1 MTFKS
6 SSVNQ
11 DQKHK
16 KFKIS
21 NELIENI
28 IKLIDE
34 SNDSKIVNYFKNF
47 HHADIAEVLEELNSD
62 QATYIIKLLDSEK
75 TSDVLMELD
84 EDYREK
90 ILKNLSIKEIAEEVE
105 ELDTDDATD
114 IILELSEEKQKKV
127 ISKIIDAEHKADI
140 KELLKYEENSAGGLM
155 AKELIKV
162 NENWSVNRCIKEIR
176 SQASEVTR
184 VHSVYVVNN
193 KNVLLGRLSLKDLLV
208 AKASSKI
215 KAVFISNVDFV
226 FDTDSAEHVASVMQ
240 KYDLGAIP
248 VVDAKKKLLGRITID
263 DIVDLIK
270 EEAEKDY
277 QLAAGI
283 VQDVDVDDS
292 IFELTRARLPWLIL
306 GLIGGIGAAFIM
318 GGFDEILMQHKI
330 LFYFTPLIAAMAG
343 NVGVQSSAII
353 VQGLANSEIKG
364 SINNRLFKETL
375 LSVLN
380 GVILA
385 ILLFVFIYLWKD
397 QFSVALALSVSL
409 VVVIIVAGIIGTFI
423 PLFLNSRGI
432 DPAIATGP
440 FITTSNDIFG
450 ILIYFL
456 VAKLILQI

>member
-1 MTFKS
+1 MKK
-6 SSVNQ
+6 NE
-11 DQKHK
+11 KHT
-16 KFKIS
+16 KFVLTD
-21 NELIENI
+21 ELI
-28 IKLIDE
+28 
-34 SNDSKIVNYFKNF
+34 SKILNFINSSDDNSILETFSNY
-47 HHADIAEVLEELNSD
+47 HHADIAEIIEELNSEE
-62 QATYIIKLLDSEK
+62 ATYIIKLLDSEK

-84 EDYREK
+84 DDYREK

-105 ELDTDDATD
+105 ELDSDDATD
-114 IILELSEEKQKKV
+114 IISELPEEKQKKV

-140 KELLKYEENSAGGLM
+140 KELLKYDEDSAGGLM

-162 NENWSVNRCIKEIR
+162 NENWTVTRCVKEMR

-184 VHSVYVVNN
+184 VHSVYVVDNDDI
-193 KNVLLGRLSLKDLLV
+193 LLGRLSLKDLLV
-208 AKASSKI
+208 ANPKTKI
-215 KAVFISNVDFV
+215 RSIYKKNVDHV
-226 FDTDSAEHVASVMQ
+226 YDTDSAESVASTMQ

-248 VVDAKKKLLGRITID
+248 VVNKKKKLLGRITID

-270 EEAEKDY
+270 EEAEEDY

-283 VQDVDVDDS
+283 LQDVDVDDT
-292 IFELTRARLPWLIL
+292 IFELTKARLPWLIV
-306 GLIGGIGAAFIM
+306 GLIGGIGAAFVM
-318 GGFDEILMQHKI
+318 VGFDEILIQNEI

-353 VQGLANSEIKG
+353 VQGLANDDIRG

-375 LSVLN
+375 LSILN

-385 ILLFVFIYLWKD
+385 ILLFLFIYFWKGD
-397 QFSVALALSVSL
+397 TNIALALSVAL
-409 VVVIIVAGIIGTFI
+409 VAVVIVAGIIGTFI
-423 PLFLNSRGI
+423 PLFLNKRGI

-450 ILIYFL
+450 ILIYFM

>member
-1 MTFKS
+1 MKK
-6 SSVNQ
+6 NE
-11 DQKHK
+11 KHT
-16 KFKIS
+16 KFVLTD
-21 NELIENI
+21 ELI
-28 IKLIDE
+28 
-34 SNDSKIVNYFKNF
+34 SKILDFINSSDDNSILETFSNY
-47 HHADIAEVLEELNSD
+47 HHADIAEIIEELNSEE
-62 QATYIIKLLDSEK
+62 ATYIIKLLDSEK

-84 EDYREK
+84 DDYREK

-105 ELDTDDATD
+105 ELDSDDATD
-114 IILELSEEKQKKV
+114 IISELPEEKQKKV

-140 KELLKYEENSAGGLM
+140 KELLKYDEDSAGGLM

-162 NENWSVNRCIKEIR
+162 NENWTVTRCVKEMR

-184 VHSVYVVNN
+184 VHSVYVVDNDDI
-193 KNVLLGRLSLKDLLV
+193 LLGRLSLKDLLV
-208 AKASSKI
+208 ANPKTKI
-215 KAVFISNVDFV
+215 RSIYKKNVDHV
-226 FDTDSAEHVASVMQ
+226 YDTDSAESVASTMQ

-248 VVDAKKKLLGRITID
+248 VVNKKKKLLGRITID

-270 EEAEKDY
+270 EEAEEDY

-283 VQDVDVDDS
+283 LQDVDVDDT
-292 IFELTRARLPWLIL
+292 IFELTKARLPWLIV
-306 GLIGGIGAAFIM
+306 GLIGGIGAAFVM
-318 GGFDEILMQHKI
+318 VGFDEILIQNEI

-353 VQGLANSEIKG
+353 VQGLANDDIRG

-375 LSVLN
+375 LSILN

-385 ILLFVFIYLWKD
+385 ILLFLFIYLWKGD
-397 QFSVALALSVSL
+397 TNIALALSVAL
-409 VVVIIVAGIIGTFI
+409 VAVVIVAGIIGTFI
-423 PLFLNSRGI
+423 PLFLNKRGI

-450 ILIYFL
+450 ILIYFM

>member
-1 MTFKS
+1 MKK
-6 SSVNQ
+6 NE
-11 DQKHK
+11 KHT
-16 KFKIS
+16 KFVLTD
-21 NELIENI
+21 ELI
-28 IKLIDE
+28 
-34 SNDSKIVNYFKNF
+34 SKILDFINSSDDNSILETFSNY
-47 HHADIAEVLEELNSD
+47 HHADIAEIIEELNSEE
-62 QATYIIKLLDSEK
+62 ATYIIKLLDSEK

-84 EDYREK
+84 DDYREK

-105 ELDTDDATD
+105 ELDSDDATD
-114 IILELSEEKQKKV
+114 IISELPEEKQKKV

-140 KELLKYEENSAGGLM
+140 KELLKYDEDSAGGLM

-162 NENWSVNRCIKEIR
+162 NENWTVTRCVKEMR

-184 VHSVYVVNN
+184 VHSVYVVDNDDI
-193 KNVLLGRLSLKDLLV
+193 LLGRLSLKDLLV
-208 AKASSKI
+208 ANPKTKI
-215 KAVFISNVDFV
+215 RSIYKKNVDHV
-226 FDTDSAEHVASVMQ
+226 YDTDSAESVASTMQ

-248 VVDAKKKLLGRITID
+248 VVNKKKKLLGRITID

-270 EEAEKDY
+270 EEAEEDY

-283 VQDVDVDDS
+283 LQDVDVDDT
-292 IFELTRARLPWLIL
+292 IFELTKARLPWLIV
-306 GLIGGIGAAFIM
+306 GLIGGIGAAFVM
-318 GGFDEILMQHKI
+318 VGFDEILIQNEI

-353 VQGLANSEIKG
+353 VQGLANDDIRG

-375 LSVLN
+375 LSILN

-385 ILLFVFIYLWKD
+385 VLLFLFIYFWKGD
-397 QFSVALALSVSL
+397 TNIALALSVAL
-409 VVVIIVAGIIGTFI
+409 VAVVIVAGIIGTFI
-423 PLFLNSRGI
+423 PLFLNKRGI

-450 ILIYFL
+450 ILIYFM

>member
-1 MTFKS
+1 MKK
-6 SSVNQ
+6 NE
-11 DQKHK
+11 KHT
-16 KFKIS
+16 KFVLTD
-21 NELIENI
+21 ELI
-28 IKLIDE
+28 
-34 SNDSKIVNYFKNF
+34 SKILDFINSSDDNSILETFSNY
-47 HHADIAEVLEELNSD
+47 HHADIAEIIEELNSEE
-62 QATYIIKLLDSEK
+62 ATYIIKLLDSEK

-84 EDYREK
+84 DDYREK

-105 ELDTDDATD
+105 ELDSDDATD
-114 IILELSEEKQKKV
+114 IISELPEEKQKKV

-140 KELLKYEENSAGGLM
+140 KELLKYDEDSAGGLM

-162 NENWSVNRCIKEIR
+162 NENWTVTRCVKEMR

-184 VHSVYVVNN
+184 VHSVYVVDNDDI
-193 KNVLLGRLSLKDLLV
+193 LLGRLSLKDLLV
-208 AKASSKI
+208 ANQKTKI
-215 KAVFISNVDFV
+215 RSIYKKNVGLV
-226 FDTDSAEHVASVMQ
+226 YDTDSADSVASTMQ

-248 VVDAKKKLLGRITID
+248 VVNKKKKLLGRITID

-270 EEAEKDY
+270 EEAEEDY

-283 VQDVDVDDS
+283 LQDVDVDDT
-292 IFELTRARLPWLIL
+292 IFELTKARLPWLIV
-306 GLIGGIGAAFIM
+306 GLIGGIGAAFVM
-318 GGFDEILMQHKI
+318 VGFDEILIQNEI

-353 VQGLANSEIKG
+353 VQGLANDDIRG

-375 LSVLN
+375 LSILN

-385 ILLFVFIYLWKD
+385 ILLFLFIYFWKGD
-397 QFSVALALSVSL
+397 TNIALALSVAL
-409 VVVIIVAGIIGTFI
+409 VAVVIVAGIIGTFI
-423 PLFLNSRGI
+423 PLFLNKRGI

-450 ILIYFL
+450 ILIYFM